1 MKSKIK
7 STLLLVFEILLSL
20 LLVNCNTEL
29 PTLNVLVAQDFMRNV
44 TTVKFSESTA
54 ITSSLSPYDKVDNTK
69 LTIEGPDASDVYNL
83 TGNKSFVIQSGAIGL
98 LLDPKKKNLLIN
110 LSIKYFCILKNKDI
124 YLE

>member
-20 LLVNCNTEL
+20 LLVNCSTEL

-98 LLDPKKKNLLIN
+98 LLDPKKKI
-110 LSIKYFCILKNKDI
+110 C
-124 YLE
+124 

>member
-1 MKSKIK
+1 MIEFLNFRKKIILKIKNMKSKIK
-7 STLLLVFEILLSL
+7 STLLLFFEILLTL

-29 PTLNVLVAQDFMRNV
+29 PTLNVLVGQDFMRNV

-98 LLDPKKKNLLIN
+98 LLDPKKKI
-110 LSIKYFCILKNKDI
+110 C
-124 YLE
+124 